1 MNVVLDTVILVR
13 ALLDPRSW
21 SGTLV
26 FDRYEHYSWI
36 VSPAIVAEYL
46 QTLRRPELVG
56 KYRSIER
63 RDLPFMLAQ
72 LETAVVVDTPA
83 IPRVCRDPNDD
94 KFLAAAVAGEAD
106 YIVSE
111 DRDLLDLGSCEGVT
125 ILSAAAFLAV
135 LEGEV
140 R

>member
-13 ALLDPRSW
+13 ALLDPESW
-21 SGTLV
+21 SGTVV
-26 FDRYEHYSWI
+26 FDRFETYTWV

-46 QTLRRPELVG
+46 KTLTRPELVS

-72 LETAVVVDTPA
+72 LETAVVIDAPA

-94 KFLAAAVAGEAD
+94 KFLAAAIAGNAS

-111 DRDLLDLGSCEGVT
+111 ARDLLDLGEYEGIT
-125 ILSAAAFLAV
+125 IFPAASFLAV
-135 LEGEV
+135 LE
-140 R
+140 RPPR